1 MGLGAKH
8 VFITGASGG
17 VGLATAEAFVK
28 RGSLVTLHFNSNAAA
43 AQTLHAQFPSQTRL
57 ARAAVTSESD
67 VDSAVR
73 EACASAFGPVE
84 ILVVCHGIWPA
95 ADVGVK
101 DMPLDRWRNTMAV
114 NLDGTFLFVR
124 AFLRGI
130 EAAGTAALEAPS
142 IVLWGECGAGVAGMD
157 ALGAHWPADTHTHIH
172 ECGRSTAGKFGEAWH
187 ADYSATK
194 TAMMYGLALSLKN
207 EIVKVHPRARVN
219 TVSPGWIRTPMAQRA
234 MQDPSLL
241 FQALASTPLKKV
253 SEPADVAQA
262 IVFLSDAE
270 QSGNIT
276 GVSLDLNGGM
286 EGRLLNRPGDFGAKL

>member
-142 IVLWGECGAGVAGMD
+142 IVFVG
-157 ALGAHWPADTHTHIH
+157 
-172 ECGRSTAGKFGEAWH
+172 STAGKFGEAWH